1 VSGAMEKG
9 YRAVLV
15 WEETKQALQKFRR
28 ALTDRELYQERRLV
42 TAALEI
48 VMQDPA
54 LRETWLAR
62 VMEINHR
69 EACLLIETTRRQDI
83 EQ

>member
-1 VSGAMEKG
+1 MSGAMEQG
-9 YRAVLV
+9 YRAVLL
-15 WEETKQALQKFRR
+15 WEETKQALQKMRR
-28 ALTDRELYQERRLV
+28 ALPDRELYQERRLV

-48 VMQDPA
+48 VMQDPT
-54 LRETWLAR
+54 LREAWLAR

-69 EACLLIETTRRQDI
+69 EACLLIQTTRRQDV